1 MVGCPLAMT
10 DGCARG
16 NVDRIRT
23 LKEKTFIH
31 FISNGTSWNSID
43 EGGHLQASNEVGN
56 TSHCNYCTLTGLS
69 RDPQLA
75 FTAGQFMTERP
86 GGSDVSQTETSAT
99 PVHDAAG
106 PPGSKYL
113 LNGFKWFSSAT
124 DGEVALA
131 LARTGDVVLGT
142 RSLSLFLLPMRLP
155 LVTGNT
161 RTPLSILPRTNE
173 NNNGILVHRLKNKFG
188 THPVPTAE
196 LSLNGSKAYLVGPV
210 NQGVKSIAPVLQLTR
225 IHSSFGSVGFLS
237 RALSIARSFARVRKI
252 DAGTRTLDEVP
263 LHVSTLS
270 HVCVLYTALLH
281 LNFSAVVLL
290 GRLECGTASTAE
302 GARFRLLN
310 PTVKA
315 FAAYHACAGI
325 EECMAALGGQGYMEE
340 NDLGRLL
347 RDAMVEKIWEGTI
360 NVLGLD
366 LVRAV
371 KNEQGA
377 VGAWVQWAEGI
388 LADAPKNIT
397 PQSSVDVVETAVKKL
412 PSIFATTVTSELLP
426 RATLLLFGHTSSALS
441 LLEHATWAYKTN
453 EPEPETRSHLLVF
466 TRWAEEFGL
475 RALLEDCERLATD
488 VTRRTRDDQ
497 LIVYGRDGKSAWVAT
512 KL

>member
-1 MVGCPLAMT
+1 
-10 DGCARG
+10 
-16 NVDRIRT
+16 
-23 LKEKTFIH
+23 
-31 FISNGTSWNSID
+31 
-43 EGGHLQASNEVGN
+43 
-56 TSHCNYCTLTGLS
+56 
-69 RDPQLA
+69 
-75 FTAGQFMTERP
+75 MTERP

-99 PVHDAAG
+99 LVDHAASS
-106 PPGSKYL
+106 PGAEYL

-131 LARTGDVVLGT
+131 LARTGDIDLGT

-161 RTPLSILPRTNE
+161 PTPISILPRTNE

-196 LSLNGSKAYLVGPV
+196 LSLNSSKAYLVGPL

-225 IHSSFGSVGFLS
+225 IHSSFGSVGLLS
-237 RALSIARSFARVRKI
+237 RAFSIARSFARVRKI
-252 DAGTRTLDEVP
+252 DAGMRTLDEVP

-270 HVCVLYTALLH
+270 HVRVLYTALLH
-281 LNFSAVVLL
+281 FNFSAVVLL
-290 GRLECGTASTAE
+290 GKLECGTASTAE

-310 PTVKA
+310 PTIKA

-340 NDLGRLL
+340 NDIGRLL

-360 NVLGLD
+360 NVLALD

-371 KNEQGA
+371 KKEMGA
-377 VGAWVQWAEGI
+377 VGAWVEWAEGL
-388 LADAPKNIT
+388 LADVPKGII
-397 PQSSVDVVETAVKKL
+397 PQSSVDILKTAIKKL
-412 PSIFATTVTSELLP
+412 SSIFATTVTSELLP

-453 EPEPETRSHLLVF
+453 EPEPETRSHVSVFIRWVEELGLPALLV
-466 TRWAEEFGL
+466 
-475 RALLEDCERLATD
+475 DCDRLAAD
-488 VTRRTRDDQ
+488 VTRRIRDDQ
-497 LIVYGRDGKSAWVAT
+497 LIVYGRNRKSGWIAT

>member
-1 MVGCPLAMT
+1 
-10 DGCARG
+10 
-16 NVDRIRT
+16 
-23 LKEKTFIH
+23 
-31 FISNGTSWNSID
+31 
-43 EGGHLQASNEVGN
+43 
-56 TSHCNYCTLTGLS
+56 
-69 RDPQLA
+69 
-75 FTAGQFMTERP
+75 MTERP

-99 PVHDAAG
+99 PVGDNASS
-106 PPGSKYL
+106 PGSKYL
-113 LNGFKWFSSAT
+113 LDGFKWFSSAT

-131 LARTGDVVLGT
+131 LARTGDIALGT

-161 RTPLSILPRTNE
+161 PTPLGIHLRTSE
-173 NNNGILVHRLKNKFG
+173 NSNGILVHRLKNKFG

-196 LSLNGSKAYLVGPV
+196 LSLNGSKAYLVGPL
-210 NQGVKSIAPVLQLTR
+210 NHGVKCIAPVLQLTR
-225 IHSSFGSVGFLS
+225 IHSSFGSVGLLS

-281 LNFSAVVLL
+281 FNFSAVVLL
-290 GRLECGTASTAE
+290 GKLECGTASAAE

-315 FAAYHACAGI
+315 FAAHHACAGI

-340 NDLGRLL
+340 NDIGRLL

-371 KNEQGA
+371 RKEQGA
-377 VGAWVQWAEGI
+377 VDAWVQWAEGL
-388 LADAPKNIT
+388 LADAPKHLT
-397 PQSSVDVVETAVKKL
+397 PQSSIAFLKSAVEKL
-412 PSIFATTVTSELLP
+412 SSIFAATMASELLP

-453 EPEPETRSHLLVF
+453 EPESETRSHILVF
-466 TRWAEEFGL
+466 TRWVEEFGL
-475 RALLEDCERLATD
+475 QALLEDCARLAAD
-488 VTRRTRDDQ
+488 VTRRIRDDQ
-497 LIVYGRDGKSAWVAT
+497 LIVYSRDRKSARIAT